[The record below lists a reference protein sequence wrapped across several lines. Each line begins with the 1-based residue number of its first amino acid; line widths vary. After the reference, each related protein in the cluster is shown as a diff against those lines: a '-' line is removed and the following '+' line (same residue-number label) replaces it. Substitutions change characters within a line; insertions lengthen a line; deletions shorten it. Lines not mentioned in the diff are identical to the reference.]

1 MIDSETVTRLLDNI
15 RKNQQFPLIV
25 QMSKDIESLEISQ
38 SQLDSIKLRI
48 SELNKVPFATK
59 VSRVPLIRDPCPP
72 VSCDSLVPGSL
83 IVKVSALN
91 SIGYRIRAIED
102 NTNLIHKQMSKLRE
116 SVLEKPREEG
126 RRKLS
131 SNNVRAAR
139 DKCFRSI
146 RKQATLLTKTM
157 DERKP
162 FMSDVEVDEALR
174 AEAFAQNSFCARILN
189 Y

>member
-1 MIDSETVTRLLDNI
+1 MIDSETVARLLDNI
-15 RKNQQFPLIV
+15 RKNQHVPSILERDEKI
-25 QMSKDIESLEISQ
+25 KALEISQ

-59 VSRVPLIRDPCPP
+59 VSRVPIRDPCPP

-83 IVKVSALN
+83 IVKVSAMDSL
-91 SIGYRIRAIED
+91 GFRIRAIED
-102 NTNLIHKQMSKLRE
+102 STNLIHKQMTKLRE
-116 SVLEKPREEG
+116 SVLEKPREVDL

-131 SNNVRAAR
+131 SNNLRGAR
-139 DKCFRSI
+139 DKCFSSI
-146 RKQATLLTKTM
+146 RKQAALFTKTM

-162 FMSDVEVDEALR
+162 FMSDVAVDEALR